1 VSAVETPLADTVAEA
16 RRVLDGATAAGIP
29 LRVLGGVA
37 IAISSPHE
45 PLLPRTFNDIDFI
58 TARGDGPRTAK
69 LFEELGYAGDQQFNG
84 LNGHRRLLFYDT
96 HNERR
101 IDIFVGR
108 FEMCHT
114 WPLERRLEVVADTL
128 PLGDLLLTKLQIFA
142 LTEKDQRDL
151 VSLVHAHK
159 LSEDES
165 GINIAY
171 VAERCA
177 ADWGLWR
184 TATANLER
192 VRGGVGRFALGSP
205 AEELV
210 TSRLDDV
217 RKRIDA
223 EPKTRKWKLRA
234 RVGERVQWYEEPEEV
249 G

>member
-1 VSAVETPLADTVAEA
+1 MSAAATPLAGTIDEA
-16 RRVLDGATAAGIP
+16 RRVLDGALAADVP

-37 IAISSPHE
+37 IAMSVPQE

-58 TARGDGPRTAK
+58 AARGAGPRTAK
-69 LFEELGYAGDQQFNG
+69 LFAELGYEADHQFNG

-96 HNERR
+96 QNERR
-101 IDIFVGR
+101 IDVFVGR

-114 WPLERRLEVVADTL
+114 WPLERRLGVVADTL
-128 PLGDLLLTKLQIFA
+128 PLADLLLTKLQIFA
-142 LTEKDQRDL
+142 LTEKDQRDI
-151 VSLVHAHK
+151 VSLLHGRK

-165 GINIAY
+165 DINVAY

-184 TATANLER
+184 TTTGNLER
-192 VRGGVGRFALGSP
+192 VRAGIGRFALGSP

-210 TSRLDDV
+210 TSRVDDL

-223 EPKTRKWKLRA
+223 EPKSRKWKLRA

>member
-1 VSAVETPLADTVAEA
+1 MSTVGTPLADTLDEA
-16 RRVLDGATAAGIP
+16 RRVLDGASAADVP

-37 IAISSPHE
+37 IAMSVPQE
-45 PLLPRTFNDIDFI
+45 PLLPRTFGDIDFI
-58 TARGDGPRTAK
+58 AARGAGPRTAK
-69 LFEELGYAGDQQFNG
+69 LFAELGYMADHQFNG

-96 HNERR
+96 QNERR
-101 IDIFVGR
+101 IDVFVGR

-114 WPLERRLEVVADTL
+114 WPLERRLDVVADTR
-128 PLGDLLLTKLQIFA
+128 PLADLLLTKLQIFA
-142 LTEKDQRDL
+142 LTEKDQRDI
-151 VSLVHAHK
+151 VSLLHGRK
-159 LSEDES
+159 LSEDDS
-165 GINIAY
+165 DINVAY

-184 TATANLER
+184 TATGNLER
-192 VRGGVGRFALGSP
+192 VRAGIGRFALGSP

-223 EPKTRKWKLRA
+223 EPKSRKWKLRA

>member
-1 VSAVETPLADTVAEA
+1 VTVVDTPRHDAVDEA
-16 RRVLDGATAAGIP
+16 RRVLDAAGHLP

-37 IAISSPHE
+37 IALSLPRE
-45 PLLPRTFNDIDFI
+45 PLLPRTYNDIDFI

-69 LFEELGYAGDQQFNG
+69 LFEELGYTGDHQFNG

-96 HNERR
+96 ANERR
-101 IDIFVGR
+101 VDVFVGR
-108 FEMCHT
+108 FEMSHT
-114 WPLERRLEVVADTL
+114 WPLERRLAVSDRTIPV
-128 PLGDLLLTKLQIFA
+128 GDLLLTKLQIYA
-142 LTEKDQRDL
+142 INEKDQRDIVNL
-151 VSLVHAHK
+151 LHGHK
-159 LSEDES
+159 LSDHDRG
-165 GINIAY
+165 GINVAY

-177 ADWGLWR
+177 GDWGLWR

-192 VRGGVGRFALGSP
+192 ARSALPRFGLSAP
-205 AEELV
+205 DEALV

-223 EPKTRKWKLRA
+223 EPKTTKWKLRA

>member
-1 VSAVETPLADTVAEA
+1 MTAVAIPQRDAVAEA
-16 RRVLDGATAAGIP
+16 RRVLAAAEAVGAP

-37 IAISSPHE
+37 IALSLRHE
-45 PLLPRTFNDIDFI
+45 PLLPRTYNDIDFM
-58 TARGDGPRTAK
+58 TARAAGPQTVK
-69 LFEELGYAGDQQFNG
+69 LFEELGYEGDRQFNG

-96 HNERR
+96 ANERR
-101 IDIFVGR
+101 VDVFVGR

-114 WPLERRLEVVADTL
+114 WPLERRLDVVPETL
-128 PLGDLLLTKLQIFA
+128 PLADLLLTKLQIYA
-142 LTEKDQRDL
+142 VNEKDQRD
-151 VSLVHAHK
+151 VVNLVHGHK
-159 LSEDES
+159 LTDDDT
-165 GINIAY
+165 GMNIAY
-171 VAERCA
+171 IAERCA

-192 VRGGVGRFALGSP
+192 ARTALPRFRLATP

-210 TSRLDDV
+210 TSRLDDI

-223 EPKTRKWKLRA
+223 EPKTTKWKLRA

>member
-1 VSAVETPLADTVAEA
+1 MTVVGTPLRDAVEEA
-16 RRVLDGATAAGIP
+16 RRVLTAAGAADVP

-37 IAISSPHE
+37 IALSVPQE
-45 PLLPRTFNDIDFI
+45 PLLSRTFNDIDFM
-58 TARGDGPRTAK
+58 TARGAGPRTAK
-69 LFEELGYAGDQQFNG
+69 LFEELGYAGDHQFNG
-84 LNGHRRLLFYDT
+84 LNGHRRLLFYDMQS
-96 HNERR
+96 ERR

-114 WPLERRLEVVADTL
+114 WPLERRLTVVPDTL
-128 PLGDLLLTKLQIFA
+128 PLADLLLTKLQIFA
-142 LTEKDQRDL
+142 LTEKDQRDI
-151 VSLVHAHK
+151 VSLLHGHK
-159 LSEDES
+159 LSEDET
-165 GINIAY
+165 GINVVYI
-171 VAERCA
+171 AERCA

-192 VRGGVGRFALGSP
+192 VRTGVGRFALGSP

-210 TSRLDDV
+210 TSRVDDI

-223 EPKTRKWKLRA
+223 RPKTTKWKLRA